1 MTPNALAQH
10 VLDRIDVDELVKVAL
25 DLGNIDSPTGSEGPV
40 GEYVYDWLT
49 RQGFA
54 AKKVALLPDRPNVIG
69 TLPGAGHGKSLVFN
83 SHMDTTI
90 HKDEWWTTRRAAD
103 PVFHSAWR
111 EGDVLVGNG
120 ICNDKGPMATWL
132 LAAKAI
138 RDAGVTLKGDLVLM
152 AVVGEIGLEPV
163 DEFQSPQYLAKEAGT
178 RFAITH
184 GGVGDFALV
193 AEGTDFSL
201 VGVEAGKA
209 FFKITV
215 FGNDLPIYTPYI
227 GRPTPLEKNPNAI
240 VRMAPLIERI
250 EAWAYEYEQKHR
262 YECAGGVIVPRV
274 NIGAIR
280 GGVAYK
286 ITKTVQ
292 QCAIYV
298 DVRITPVQNPL
309 DVREELRQLV
319 SDTGVPGDVELYVY
333 RPAYEADPQKVAP
346 LAGAITRAHQAILG
360 STPKPAAPPFSSM
373 WRDINCFNEMRIP
386 AITYGPGISVGGG
399 NFGMKIGD
407 LVTGAQLYALTA
419 LDLCDQERS

>member
-1 MTPNALAQH
+1 MKIDATAQK

-40 GEYVYDWLT
+40 ADYVHDWLT

-54 AKKVALLPDRPNVIG
+54 ARKVALLADRPNVIG
-69 TLPGAGHGKSLVFN
+69 TLPGTGQGRSLVFN

-120 ICNDKGPMATWL
+120 VCNDKGPMATWL
-132 LAAKAI
+132 LAAKALKDSGA
-138 RDAGVTLKGDLVLM
+138 RLKGDLVLM
-152 AVVGEIGLEPV
+152 SVVGEIGVEPV

-184 GGVGDFALV
+184 GGVGDYALV
-193 AEGTDFSL
+193 AEGTDFGL

-209 FFKITV
+209 FFKLTV

-227 GRPTPLEKNPNAI
+227 PRPNPVERNPNAI
-240 VRMAPLIERI
+240 VRMAPVLQKLED
-250 EAWAYEYEQKHR
+250 WALEYEKKNR
-262 YECAGGVIVPRV
+262 YECKGGVIVPRV
-274 NIGAIR
+274 NVGAIR
-280 GGVAYK
+280 GGVPYK

-292 QCAIYV
+292 QCAIYL
-298 DVRITPVQNPL
+298 DVRVTPVQNPL
-309 DVREELRQLV
+309 DIREDLRRLV
-319 SDTGVPGDVELYVY
+319 AGLHLEGEVELFAY
-333 RPAYEADPQKVAP
+333 RPAFEADPQKVEP
-346 LAGAITRAHQAILG
+346 LASAITRAHQAILG
-360 STPKPAAPPFSSM
+360 GAPKPAAPPFSSM

-399 NFGMKIGD
+399 NFGMKIAD
-407 LVTGAQLYALTA
+407 LVTGARLYALTA
-419 LDLCDQERS
+419 LDLCSQER

>member
-1 MTPNALAQH
+1 MTDALATQ

-49 RQGFA
+49 RAGFA
-54 AKKVALLPDRPNVIG
+54 AKKVALFPDRPNVIA
-69 TLPGAGHGKSLVFN
+69 TLPGSSHGRSLVFN

-90 HKDEWWTTRRAAD
+90 HKDEIWTTRRAAD

-138 RDAGVTLKGDLVLM
+138 KDAGVTLKGDLVLM

-163 DEFQSPQYLAKEAGT
+163 DEFQPPAYVAKEAGT
-178 RFAITH
+178 RYAITH
-184 GGVGDFALV
+184 GGVADFALV
-193 AEGTDFSL
+193 AEGTDFGL

-215 FGNDLPIYTPYI
+215 FGDDLPIYTPYI
-227 GRPTPLEKNPNAI
+227 ARPIPIEKNPSAI
-240 VRMAPLIERI
+240 VRMAPLIQRI
-250 EAWAYEYEQKHR
+250 DEWAYDYEQKHR
-262 YECAGGVIVPRV
+262 YECKGGVIVPRV

-280 GGVAYK
+280 GGVPYK

-309 DVREELRQLV
+309 DIREDLRRMLA
-319 SDTGVPGDVELYVY
+319 SLGLAGEVELYTY
-333 RPAYEADPQKVAP
+333 RPAFEADPVRVEP
-346 LAGAITRAHQAILG
+346 LAGAITRAHQAIVG
-360 STPKPAAPPFSSM
+360 STPKHAAPPFSSM
-373 WRDINCFNEMRIP
+373 WRDINPFNEMRIP
-386 AITYGPGISVGGG
+386 ALTYGPGISVGGG
-399 NFGMKIGD
+399 NFGMKIAD
-407 LVTGAQLYALTA
+407 LVVGAKLYALTA
-419 LDLCDQERS
+419 LDLCNQDRS

>member
-1 MTPNALAQH
+1 MKIDATAQK

-40 GEYVYDWLT
+40 ADYVHDWLT

-54 AKKVALLPDRPNVIG
+54 ARKVALLADRPNVIG
-69 TLPGAGHGKSLVFN
+69 TLPGTGQGRSLVFN

-103 PVFHSAWR
+103 PVFHAAWR

-120 ICNDKGPMATWL
+120 VCNDKGPMATWL

-138 RDAGVTLKGDLVLM
+138 KDSGVRLKGDLVLM
-152 AVVGEIGLEPV
+152 SVVGEIGVEPV

-184 GGVGDFALV
+184 GGVGDYALV
-193 AEGTDFSL
+193 AEGTDFGL

-209 FFKITV
+209 FFKLTV

-227 GRPTPLEKNPNAI
+227 PRPSPVEKNPNAI
-240 VRMAPLIERI
+240 VRMAPVLEKL
-250 EAWAYEYEQKHR
+250 EEWALEYEKKNR
-262 YECAGGVIVPRV
+262 YECKGGVIVPRV
-274 NIGAIR
+274 NVGAIR
-280 GGVAYK
+280 GGVPYK

-292 QCAIYV
+292 QCAIYL
-298 DVRITPVQNPL
+298 DVRVTPVQNPL
-309 DVREELRQLV
+309 DIREDLRRLV
-319 SDTGVPGDVELYVY
+319 GGLGLAGEVELFAY
-333 RPAYEADPQKVAP
+333 RPAFEADPQKVEP
-346 LAGAITRAHQAILG
+346 LASAITRAHQAILG
-360 STPKPAAPPFSSM
+360 GAPKPAAPPFSSM

-399 NFGMKIGD
+399 NFGMKIAD
-407 LVTGAQLYALTA
+407 LVTGARLYALTA
-419 LDLCDQERS
+419 IDLCNQER